1 MNVLNTTLGFVL
13 CCQSPALFLAAVVL
27 LICYFARKKN
37 HRVRAVFDLILAIL
51 CAVGGV
57 ALYFLGMGWEYF
69 TIRDFLVI
77 RPIGWVG
84 LGIVAVITVV
94 AAVRAFIKVNRRRM
108 AEKEA
113 NRAAN
118 AESYQR
124 AEEEKAAALAA
135 AEEAKAA
142 EEAAKAAAAATAAE
156 VSETV
161 GEVLDEQAMEA
172 AAEATESTAAPA
184 EEAQA

>member
-1 MNVLNTTLGFVL
+1 MNGNMMNTTLGFVL

-84 LGIVAVITVV
+84 LGIVAVITIV

-142 EEAAKAAAAATAAE
+142 AAATAAE

-172 AAEATESTAAPA
+172 AAEAAEAPAAPA
-184 EEAQA
+184 EEAQV

>member
-84 LGIVAVITVV
+84 LGIVAVITIV
-94 AAVRAFIKVNRRRM
+94 AAVREGSIAPSRHQSF
-108 AEKEA
+108 
-113 NRAAN
+113 
-118 AESYQR
+118 
-124 AEEEKAAALAA
+124 
-135 AEEAKAA
+135 
-142 EEAAKAAAAATAAE
+142 
-156 VSETV
+156 VSLY
-161 GEVLDEQAMEA
+161 EVLKKKPEWQ
-172 AAEATESTAAPA
+172 
-184 EEAQA
+184 

>member
-13 CCQSPALFLAAVVL
+13 CCQSPALFLAAMVL

-84 LGIVAVITVV
+84 LGIVAVITIV
-94 AAVRAFIKVNRRRM
+94 AAVRAFFIKFLCCFCQFHEMLSPLTRKMDDTGRIGQ
-108 AEKEA
+108 KSS
-113 NRAAN
+113 AAV
-118 AESYQR
+118 
-124 AEEEKAAALAA
+124 
-135 AEEAKAA
+135 
-142 EEAAKAAAAATAAE
+142 TAAE
-156 VSETV
+156 Q
-161 GEVLDEQAMEA
+161 EVLTCRVLRCPWRSSVPRWWE
-172 AAEATESTAAPA
+172 
-184 EEAQA
+184 

>member
-84 LGIVAVITVV
+84 LGIVAVITIV

-108 AEKEA
+108 AEKAA

-172 AAEATESTAAPA
+172 AAEAAEAPAAPA
-184 EEAQA
+184 EEAQV

>member
-84 LGIVAVITVV
+84 LGIVAVITIV

-142 EEAAKAAAAATAAE
+142 AAATAAE

-172 AAEATESTAAPA
+172 AAEAAEAPAAPA
-184 EEAQA
+184 EEAQV